1 MSSMTEERPGATL
14 AQGNPGGAGKA
25 IAVPTSRDSALRID
39 PAQLARL
46 GSLPIKARV
55 IVEGALSGLH
65 RAAVHGAS
73 VEFAEHKEYSPG
85 DELRHVDWKAY
96 AKLDRYYVKQFEQ
109 ESQLTVYLVLDA
121 SASMAFSGGG
131 IAKLEYGGLA
141 LAALAY
147 LVIQQQDKVGL
158 IACGDKKLETLVPPR
173 GRTTHLHDLMSVL
186 ESIIARGGT
195 GDESPAAAL
204 SRIAE
209 LTRRRRAL
217 IVLASD
223 LFDADDH
230 TLQLLV
236 QLRAQRHDVSVL
248 HILAPPERQFPYDGL
263 TQFESLET
271 ANKLLVNPAAI
282 RRNYLERME
291 AFLTRTRGTLTS
303 AGVDYHLV
311 QTDQPL
317 EQALLELL
325 VARSRLGPARR
336 AR

>member
-1 MSSMTEERPGATL
+1 VSE
-14 AQGNPGGAGKA
+14 
-25 IAVPTSRDSALRID
+25 PTPASRLHLD

-131 IAKLEYGGLA
+131 IAKLEYAGMA
-141 LAALAY
+141 LAAIAY

-158 IACGDKKLETLVPPR
+158 LACGDKALETLVPPR
-173 GRTTHLHDLMSVL
+173 ARTTHLHDLMAVL
-186 ESIIARGGT
+186 ESLMARGAT

-204 SRIAE
+204 ARIAE

-217 IVLASD
+217 IILASD
-223 LFDADDH
+223 LFDADDR
-230 TLQLLV
+230 TLQLLT

-248 HILAPPERQFPYDGL
+248 HILDPHERSFPFDGL
-263 TQFESLET
+263 TQFEALES

-282 RRNYLERME
+282 RQDYLARME
-291 AFLTRTRGTLTS
+291 SFLARIRTTLAT
-303 AGVDYHLV
+303 AGVDYHL
-311 QTDQPL
+311 TETNQPL
-317 EQALLELL
+317 EQTLLELL
-325 VARSRLGPARR
+325 VARSRLGPGRGAVGR
-336 AR
+336 AG

>member
-1 MSSMTEERPGATL
+1 VTTA
-14 AQGNPGGAGKA
+14 ANPPRVA
-25 IAVPTSRDSALRID
+25 PRLYID
-39 PAQLARL
+39 PIQLARL
-46 GSLPIKARV
+46 GSLPIQARV

-65 RAAVHGAS
+65 RAAVHGSS

-85 DELRHVDWKAY
+85 DELHHVDWKAY
-96 AKLDRYYVKQFEQ
+96 GKLDRYYVKQFEQ

-131 IAKLEYGGLA
+131 LAKLHYGGLA

-158 IACGDKKLETLVPPR
+158 IACGDRALETLVPPR
-173 GRTTHLHDLMSVL
+173 ARSTHLHDLMSVL
-186 ESIIARGGT
+186 ESIIARGAT

-204 SRIAE
+204 ARIAE

-223 LFDADDH
+223 LFDADDD
-230 TLQLLV
+230 TLRQLA

-248 HILAPPERQFPYDGL
+248 HLLDPHERAFPYDGL
-263 TQFESLET
+263 TQFEALET
-271 ANKLLVNPAAI
+271 DHKMLVNPAAI
-282 RRNYLERME
+282 KRDYLDRME
-291 AFLTRTRGTLTS
+291 AFLTKVRGTLTT
-303 AGVDYHLV
+303 AGVDYHLID
-311 QTDQPL
+311 TSQPL
-317 EQALLELL
+317 EQTLLALL

-336 AR
+336 AG

>member
-1 MSSMTEERPGATL
+1 MKLQDRL
-14 AQGNPGGAGKA
+14 
-25 IAVPTSRDSALRID
+25 D
-39 PAQLARL
+39 PRQLARL
-46 GSLPIKARV
+46 GSLPIQARV

-65 RAAVHGAS
+65 RAAVHGSS

-131 IAKLEYGGLA
+131 IAKLQYGGLL

-158 IACGDKKLETLVPPR
+158 IACGDRSLDTLVPPR
-173 GRTTHLHDLMSVL
+173 GHTTHFHDLMSVL
-186 ESIIARGGT
+186 ESILTRGAA

-204 SRIAE
+204 ARIAE

-217 IVLASD
+217 IILASD
-223 LFDADDH
+223 LFDPDDE
-230 TLQLLV
+230 TLRALA

-248 HILAPPERQFPYDGL
+248 HLLDPHERSFPYDGL
-263 TQFESLET
+263 TQFEALES
-271 ANKLLVNPAAI
+271 AHKLLANPAAI
-282 RRNYLERME
+282 RRDYLDRMD
-291 AFLTRTRGTLTS
+291 AFLAKVRGTLTA
-303 AGVDYHLV
+303 AGVDYHLIE
-311 QTDQPL
+311 TSRPL
-317 EQALLELL
+317 EQTLLALL
-325 VARSRLGPARR
+325 VTRSRLGPVRR
-336 AR
+336 AG

>member
-1 MSSMTEERPGATL
+1 MTGRP
-14 AQGNPGGAGKA
+14 PS
-25 IAVPTSRDSALRID
+25 PPSDSAPHLRMD
-39 PAQLARL
+39 PKQLARL

-65 RAAVHGAS
+65 RASVHGAS

-109 ESQLTVYLVLDA
+109 ESQLIVYLVLDA
-121 SASMAFSGGG
+121 SASMAFAGDGLC
-131 IAKLEYGGLA
+131 KLEYAGLV

-158 IACGDKKLETLVPPR
+158 IACGDRKLETLVPPR
-173 GRTTHLHDLMSVL
+173 GRTTHLHDLMAVL
-186 ESIIARGGT
+186 EQIVSRGGA

-204 SRIAE
+204 ARIAE

-223 LFDADDH
+223 LFDNDDR
-230 TLQLLV
+230 TLPLLA

-248 HILAPPERQFPYDGL
+248 HVLDAHERQFPYDGL
-263 TQFESLET
+263 TQFDALESQ
-271 ANKLLVNPAAI
+271 NKVLVNPAAI
-282 RRNYLERME
+282 RRDYLERME
-291 AFLTRTRGTLTS
+291 AFLTRTRGSLTA
-303 AGVDYHLV
+303 AGIDYHLV

-317 EQALLELL
+317 EQTLLRLL
-325 VARSRLGPARR
+325 IARSRLGPGRR
-336 AR
+336 TGAGGG

>member
-1 MSSMTEERPGATL
+1 VASSSPPG
-14 AQGNPGGAGKA
+14 P
-25 IAVPTSRDSALRID
+25 PTPRDSALRID

-46 GSLPIKARV
+46 GGLPIQARV

-65 RAAVHGAS
+65 RAAVHGSS

-131 IAKLEYGGLA
+131 LAKLHYGGLA

-158 IACGDKKLETLVPPR
+158 ISCGDAKLETLVPPR
-173 GRTTHLHDLMSVL
+173 ARTSHLHDLMAVL
-186 ESIIARGGT
+186 ESILARGGT

-223 LFDADDH
+223 LFDPSCSCGRSA
-230 TLQLLV
+230 TTS
-236 QLRAQRHDVSVL
+236 RCSTSS
-248 HILAPPERQFPYDGL
+248 IP
-263 TQFESLET
+263 
-271 ANKLLVNPAAI
+271 
-282 RRNYLERME
+282 
-291 AFLTRTRGTLTS
+291 TS
-303 AGVDYHLV
+303 AASP
-311 QTDQPL
+311 TTASPSSSPSSPP
-317 EQALLELL
+317 ASCSSTPR
-325 VARSRLGPARR
+325 RSGATTSSAWRHS
-336 AR
+336 

>member
-1 MSSMTEERPGATL
+1 VA
-14 AQGNPGGAGKA
+14 A
-25 IAVPTSRDSALRID
+25 SAPRVHLD

-46 GSLPIKARV
+46 GSLPIRARV

-65 RAAVHGAS
+65 RAAVHGSS

-121 SASMAFSGGG
+121 SASMAFAGGG
-131 IAKLEYGGLA
+131 IAKLAYSGML

-158 IACGDKKLETLVPPR
+158 IACGDPRLETLVPPR
-173 GRTTHLHDLMSVL
+173 ARTTHLHDLLSVL
-186 ESIIARGGT
+186 ETILARGGT

-204 SRIAE
+204 TRIAE

-223 LFDADDH
+223 LFDSDDR
-230 TLQLLV
+230 TVPLLA

-248 HILAPPERQFPYDGL
+248 HVLDPHERGFPYDGL
-263 TQFESLET
+263 TRFDALET
-271 ANKLLVNPAAI
+271 DHKLLVNPSAI
-282 RRNYLERME
+282 RRDYLDRME
-291 AFLTRTRGTLTS
+291 AFLARTRAALTT
-303 AGVDYHLV
+303 AGVDYHLAP
-311 QTDQPL
+311 TDRPL

-325 VARSRLGPARR
+325 MARSRLGPARR
-336 AR
+336 TGRAG